1 MNNSFPE
8 ELVPIPTAIFDRAKK
23 GEISMTDASLYAFL
37 LLLSPIENPVYCG
50 SPESLAAVLVIP
62 KNSCRKSIR
71 HLEKYGLVRV
81 TQNRRSFIEICTD
94 LSTPFRC
101 SKFRPPIPQK
111 TRDEVLSRGSCVL
124 CGSTSNLTVD
134 HIVAYSR
141 GGAHNISNFQCLCAK
156 CNRKKWCN

>member
-1 MNNSFPE
+1 MTTHCFE
-8 ELVPIPTAIFDRAKK
+8 EFVSIPTAVFDKAKA
-23 GEISMTDASLYAFL
+23 GEISMVDASLYAFL
-37 LLLSPIENPVYCG
+37 LLLSPTENPVYCG
-50 SPESLAAVLVIP
+50 SAESLAAVLVIP

-71 HLEKYGLVRV
+71 HLEKSGLVRV

-94 LSTPFRC
+94 ISNPFRC

-111 TRDEVLSRGSCVL
+111 IRDEVLSRGSCVL

-141 GGAHNISNFQCLCAK
+141 GGAHDISNFQCLCAK